1 MSASTTTSRTLQ
13 LVERDDRERHA
24 LQQLLE
30 AIGLRVDA
38 FTSLLQRAPGTGQC
52 LLWSIDGAA
61 PQHEQVDELIAE
73 MGEGTSVV
81 LLASA
86 PPMPL
91 VVRML
96 KAGAVDVLC
105 KPVEPTELRR
115 AVLEAFERC
124 DTERQQRAM
133 LHELKHRLGRL
144 TAREQEV
151 FQRLIT
157 GQLNKQVGA
166 ELGITERTVKA
177 HRASIL
183 RKVAVGSVAELVRVA
198 TTIEFGCQ
206 QPVARIASA
215 GSPVLA
221 APGEA
226 TPLSA

>member
-1 MSASTTTSRTLQ
+1 MTPSTAGPRTVQ
-13 LVERDDRERHA
+13 LIERNEREQQVLR
-24 LQQLLE
+24 QLLE
-30 AIGLRVDA
+30 SLGLHVEVFA
-38 FTSLLQRAPGTGQC
+38 SLGDRAPGTGEC
-52 LLWSIDGAA
+52 LICSVDGVGR
-61 PQHEQVDELIAE
+61 EELDELLGE

-81 LLASA
+81 LLGSA

-91 VVRML
+91 VVRAL

-105 KPVEPTELRR
+105 KPVELTELRR
-115 AVLEAFERC
+115 AVLEAFVRG
-124 DTERQQRAM
+124 DAERQQRS
-133 LHELKHRLGRL
+133 LIQELQQRLERL

-198 TTIEFGCQ
+198 TTIEFGGHP
-206 QPVARIASA
+206 PVARPASA
-215 GSPVLA
+215 SSQVLA
-221 APGEA
+221 SSAGA
-226 TPLSA
+226 TLSA

>member
-1 MSASTTTSRTLQ
+1 MSAATTMARTVQ
-13 LVERDDRERHA
+13 LIERDDRERQA

-30 AIGLRVDA
+30 SIGFRVEA
-38 FTSLLQRAPGTGQC
+38 FTSLLQRGPRTGEC
-52 LLWSIDGAA
+52 LLWSIDGTG
-61 PQHEQVDELIAE
+61 PQPEPVDELLAE
-73 MGEGTSVV
+73 MSEGTSVV
-81 LLASA
+81 LLGGA

-105 KPVEPTELRR
+105 KPVQVTELRR
-115 AVLEAFERC
+115 VVREAFERC
-124 DTERQQRAM
+124 DAERQQRSM
-133 LHELKHRLGRL
+133 LQELQHRLERL
-144 TAREQEV
+144 TAREQQV

-198 TTIEFGCQ
+198 TTIEYGCQ
-206 QPVARIASA
+206 QPVARIAPVGRQGLGTSGEPTPMSA
-215 GSPVLA
+215 
-221 APGEA
+221 
-226 TPLSA
+226 